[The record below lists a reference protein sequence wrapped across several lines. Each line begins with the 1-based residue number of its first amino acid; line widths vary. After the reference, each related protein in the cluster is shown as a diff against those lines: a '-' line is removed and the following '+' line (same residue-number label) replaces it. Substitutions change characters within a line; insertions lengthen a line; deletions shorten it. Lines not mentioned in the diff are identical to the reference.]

1 MLKSVKDFWRYE
13 AEKKIKG
20 IKNNKKYNEDQQ
32 ERKTLI
38 KRLQALGIMS
48 TSLFFIYKNIIK

>member
-1 MLKSVKDFWRYE
+1 MLKSVKYFWRYE

-20 IKNNKKYNEDQQ
+20 IKNNKKYNEEQQ

>member
-20 IKNNKKYNEDQQ
+20 IKNNKKYNEEQQ